1 MNCQEC
7 KDRMYPENPS
17 QPFLLNGKYLR
28 PICESCPYYSPEKQE
43 PEILEPTEIKQLH
56 YQVEQAR
63 AGFLYLQNRLNEH
76 LDKESKRKINVL

>member
-1 MNCQEC
+1 
-7 KDRMYPENPS
+7 MYPENPS
-17 QPFLLNGKYLR
+17 QPFLLNGRYLR
-28 PICESCPYYSPEKQE
+28 PICESCPYYTPEKPQPESPE
-43 PEILEPTEIKQLH
+43 PLELKQLQ